1 VVSAGC
7 LLSSYRNHD
16 DNNICDFDGYSGDVF
31 NSTCLYHALHLIPTS
46 TQRRQIMVCTIEIS
60 EKPQLNDPILI
71 EGLPGIGFVANIA
84 ALHLIN
90 ELKAKRFA
98 EIVSASFQD
107 FAVTTETGGTRSPLN
122 ELYYCKRED
131 GGRDLIIWY
140 GNTQAL
146 TTFGQYELCGKVLDL
161 VQELGC
167 RCVISVGGFKKD
179 EVQPV
184 PAVYSAATDQKAMKE
199 ALDLGTKVMVG
210 HIFGIAGLLIGLGRL
225 RGVKGFSLLVD
236 TLGMYPDANAAR
248 HALALVGKYLDLNI
262 DVSKLDAAA
271 EQTKKVLESFGLI
284 RNVAEEKKKEEQQ
297 MRWFI

>member
-1 VVSAGC
+1 M
-7 LLSSYRNHD
+7 
-16 DNNICDFDGYSGDVF
+16 
-31 NSTCLYHALHLIPTS
+31 T
-46 TQRRQIMVCTIEIS
+46 CTIEIH
-60 EKPQLNDPILI
+60 EKPKLNDPILI

-84 ALHLIN
+84 ALHLIT

-107 FAVTTETGGTRSPLN
+107 FAVTTETGGARSPVN

-146 TTFGQYELCGKVLDL
+146 TTFGQYELVGKVLDI

-167 RCVISVGGFKKD
+167 RFVVSIGGFKRD
-179 EVQPV
+179 EVQAV
-184 PAVYSAATDQKAMKE
+184 PAIYSAATDQEAIKE

-210 HIFGIAGLLIGLGRL
+210 HIFGVAGLLIGLGKL
-225 RGVKGFSLLVD
+225 RNLGGFAILVD

-248 HALALVGKYLDLNI
+248 HALTTVGKYLNLDVDL
-262 DVSKLDAAA
+262 SRLDATVD
-271 EQTKKVLESFGLI
+271 QTKKALESFGLI
-284 RNVAEEKKKEEQQ
+284 KDIAEEKKKEEQQ